1 MKTILHLK
9 SGAVLRSS
17 LLIAVVLICFSALS
31 ARAQSVT
38 QDHIK
43 YNVTNAT
50 KTAVAAGTDGSYV
63 KALVIADS
71 VRYNNQNY
79 AVIAINAN
87 AFQGNRN
94 ISTLSI
100 SPNVKKIGQ
109 NAFKSCEGLQEII
122 IPEGVEE
129 IGNYA
134 FQDCGLRYVDLP
146 STLRTIGN
154 SVFKTNAMPEID
166 TLLIRTAYY
175 DEAGKMNILPFKSNC
190 FNTALKKNCT
200 LMVPKKAYEYYA
212 FRTVNNVADASLN
225 WGSFFTKISAFGTAP
240 SGCSVAPK
248 DGLKDYR
255 DLSQVDVTFTFDDE
269 TLVDVLSFG
278 EDDHIEATL
287 VLPSGKRLSAGT
299 VELKG
304 NTISIDFAEVL
315 QKNRELFIAASE
327 DDTAIDVRLNLDG
340 QIQLEEC
347 PFMLGSFF
355 VHHPISWSVPLL
367 PSVYD
372 LPESPAAAPKGE
384 ASDGLY
390 EYTAFESVTLTFE
403 GYTDL
408 SLDSSTGAYINARLL
423 KDDGTVLTTSQT
435 ATVTG
440 ENTLAITFA
449 VPVDQ
454 LLVRRSSGVTNY
466 EFALEVEG
474 QVNMKEGA
482 EEKNF
487 RFTLPASIASAAPS
501 WNVRAVYIPEPTG
514 VSFLPAEETVA
525 LQRLTDVAVVFKGV
539 SEVAL
544 STAADALALK
554 ANLYLEGFQVATL
567 GAERVR
573 VEDNTLHLLFAP
585 VDEKLIT
592 LITAND
598 DFCYNFSMGLVAD
611 LLTDGYPYRVIIGN
625 ESVSESTTGVVTVG
639 THYTRQWAAPR
650 WTVPANIC
658 DVPEITV
665 NVPGASDGEVTEYPQ
680 LKVIELCV
688 DNYSRVVATPTAVA
702 RLLRDGNPVCV
713 VNTVATE
720 GNKIIINFG
729 DKLTYNAVGITPD
742 DDPEQLVDLS
752 LYFEG
757 DLLFDGHPYRL
768 VYNGSEEG
776 QKWSLQ
782 PVVVYKLP
790 TPTIEHDYNRI
801 YFTCGAE
808 SVEYHYTITNAD
820 ARSTTTADAVKG
832 DGGSSLQVPLTRRYV
847 ISVYVSREGYEDS
860 ETVSVTLDL
869 SGYPEIQYVE

>member
-1 MKTILHLK
+1 MNTILHPK
-9 SGAVLRSS
+9 SGAAVRPS
-17 LLIAVVLICFSALS
+17 LLITVVILCLSVLS
-31 ARAQSVT
+31 ASAQTVT
-38 QDHIK
+38 QNHVK
-43 YNVTNAT
+43 YTVNNAT
-50 KTAVAAGTDGSYV
+50 MSAVATGTDGSYITT
-63 KALVIADS
+63 LELADS
-71 VRYNNQNY
+71 VMYNKRYYTVNG
-79 AVIAINAN
+79 INAN
-87 AFQGNRN
+87 AFKDNRN
-94 ISTLSI
+94 ISSI
-100 SPNVKKIGQ
+100 VFNSHLTKIGQ
-109 NAFKSCEGLQEII
+109 YAFSGCGSLTEVI
-122 IPEGVEE
+122 IPEGVETVD
-129 IGNYA
+129 NYA
-134 FQDCGLRYVDLP
+134 FQNCPLRYVDLP
-146 STLRTIGN
+146 SSLRTIGN
-154 SVFKTNAMPEID
+154 SVFKSNGYQEID
-166 TLLIRTAYY
+166 TLVVRTAFY
-175 DEAGKMNILPFKSNC
+175 DDAGKMKILPFKSNC
-190 FNTALKKNCT
+190 FNNALKKNCT
-200 LMVPKKAYEYYA
+200 LMVPKKAYEYYC
-212 FRTVNNVADASLN
+212 FNTVDNVADASLN
-225 WGSFFTKISAFGTAP
+225 WGSFFTKIVAFGTAP
-240 SGCSVAPK
+240 SGCNVVPK

-255 DLSQVDVTFTFDDE
+255 DLAGVDVTFTFDDE
-269 TLVDVLSFG
+269 TLTDVLSFG
-278 EDDHIEATL
+278 PDDHIAATL
-287 VLPSGKRLSAGT
+287 VLPGGKSLTADN

-390 EYTAFESVTLTFE
+390 DYTAFESVTLTFE

-454 LLVRRSSGVTNY
+454 LLVRRSSGVQNY
-466 EFALEVEG
+466 EFTLEVEG
-474 QVNMKEGA
+474 QVNMMDGN
-482 EEKNF
+482 EEKNY
-487 RFTLPASIASAAPS
+487 RFTIPASIASAAPS

-514 VSFLPAEETVA
+514 VSFLPAGETVA
-525 LQRLTDVAVVFKGV
+525 LQSLTDVAVCFEGV

-554 ANLYLEGFQVATL
+554 ANLYLDGFQVATL

-573 VEDNTLHLLFAP
+573 VEGNTLHLLFAP
-585 VDEKLIT
+585 VDEELIT
-592 LITAND
+592 LITDNKN
-598 DFCYNFSMGLVAD
+598 FSYNFSMGLVAD
-611 LLTDGYPYRVIIGN
+611 LMTDGYPCRVIIGD
-625 ESVSESTTGVVTVG
+625 ESVSESTTGGVTVG
-639 THYTRQWAAPR
+639 SHYTRQWAAPR

-658 DVPEITV
+658 EAPEITV
-665 NVPGASDGEVTEYPQ
+665 NVPGAIDGEVTEYQQ
-680 LKVIELCV
+680 LKVIELTV
-688 DNYSRVVATPTAVA
+688 DNYSSIAATPSAVA
-702 RLLRDGNPVCV
+702 RLVRGGNPVCV
-713 VNTVATE
+713 TGNVTTE

-742 DDPEQLVDLS
+742 DDPDQLVDLS

-757 DLLFDGHPYRL
+757 DLLFDRLPYRL

-782 PVVVYKLP
+782 PIVVYKLP
-790 TPTIEHDYNRI
+790 NPSIEHDYNHI

-808 SVEYHYTITNAD
+808 NVEYHYVITNAD
-820 ARSTTTADAVKG
+820 GCETTTADAVKG
-832 DGGSSLQVPLTRRYV
+832 DGGSSLQIPLTRRYV